1 MKTLLIYRSKT
12 GFTKKYAEWIGNEL
26 SADIVEYSNVNT
38 SIFCNYDTIIYGGGL
53 YVVGING
60 VKLIKQNLDK
70 LAGKKIIVYACGA
83 TPDRE
88 ETTIEIRNMNFTEE
102 QQKSIRF
109 FYLRGGFNF
118 SKLGF
123 VDKVL
128 MSLLKLKL
136 KMKKESKRS
145 PDERGMLAA
154 YAAPSDYSKRKYIE
168 ELVAYAKEK

>member
-1 MKTLLIYRSKT
+1 MKSLVIYRSKT
-12 GFTKKYAEWIGNEL
+12 GFTKSYAEWISSEL
-26 SADIVEYSNVNT
+26 SADIVEYSHVDPE
-38 SIFCNYDTIIYGGGL
+38 IFNNYDTVIYGGGL
-53 YVVGING
+53 YIVGING

-70 LAGKKIIVYACGA
+70 LAGKKVIVYACGA

-128 MSLLKLKL
+128 MTLLKLKL

-154 YAAPSDYSKRKYIE
+154 YAALSDFSKRKYID
-168 ELVAYAKEK
+168 ELVTYAKEK